1 MYAEN
6 GFDIYRWVI
15 FECSSWFSPR
25 IAWVSGVSGEKEK
38 DGSEKGRN
46 LLSPSPLGRP
56 DTQASPLNDGFVK
69 ARDVEFD
76 YAIKCPVLLL

>member
-1 MYAEN
+1 MQRTVL
-6 GFDIYRWVI
+6 IYI
-15 FECSSWFSPR
+15 DEWFLSAPVDLAR
-25 IAWVSGVSGEKEK
+25 EMIAWVSGVSGEKEK
-38 DGSEKGRN
+38 DGSEKGRS

-56 DTQASPLNDGFVK
+56 DTQASPRNDGFVK